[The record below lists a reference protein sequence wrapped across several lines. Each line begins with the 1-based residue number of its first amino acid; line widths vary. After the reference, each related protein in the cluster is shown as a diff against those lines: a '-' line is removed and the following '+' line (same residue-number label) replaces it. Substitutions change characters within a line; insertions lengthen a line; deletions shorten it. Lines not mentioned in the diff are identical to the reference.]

1 MTDIYKH
8 IALAGFIFSLSI
20 LFGVKSE
27 AHVMVAQSGTLN
39 VMEDGVFM
47 VLSLPVSAF
56 EGIDYDK
63 DGLLSNDEFIKH
75 RSLIVAAIIDGVL
88 LSDESGVLPLQG
100 MMLSPVIHHESQ
112 SMSHNPLASQIVV
125 MGRFPLTES
134 SEELQ
139 FFINLFG
146 KDKSEQLIKIA
157 VTRKQD
163 QQFQNFELT
172 PTNNM
177 PALFQS
183 KNKALL
189 NKRGNLAKR

>member
-1 MTDIYKH
+1 MTCIYKH
-8 IALAGFIFSLSI
+8 ISLIGFILTLSI
-20 LFGVKSE
+20 LGGAKSE
-27 AHVMVAQSGTLN
+27 AHVMVAQNGTLN

-56 EGIDYDK
+56 EGIDNDK
-63 DGLLSNDEFIKH
+63 NGLLSKDEFNRN
-75 RSLIVAAIIDGVL
+75 RSLIAAAIIDGVL

-100 MMLSPVIHHESQ
+100 MMLSPVIHHEPQ
-112 SMSHNPLASQIVV
+112 SKSHNSLASQIVV

-134 SEELQ
+134 SEDLQ

-146 KDKSEQLIKIA
+146 KEKSEQLIKIA

-163 QQFQNFELT
+163 QQTQKFELT
-172 PTNNM
+172 PINNM